1 MPIEVGDRLPDAT
14 FFVMTP
20 DGPAP
25 RTVAEEFGGKRAVL
39 FGVPG
44 AFTPTCHRNHLAGF
58 LAQADAIRAK
68 GVDVIAVTGVNDV
81 HVFDAWAKASGGVG
95 VIDFL
100 SDGGALFAKAL
111 GLTFDGTER
120 GMGVRSQ
127 RYSMILD
134 DRVVTTLAVEETPR
148 SADLSGAAAL
158 LAALDQHPRP

>member
-1 MPIEVGDRLPDAT
+1 MALQVGDHLPDAT

-20 DGPAP
+20 EGPAP

-58 LAQADAIRAK
+58 IAQAEAIRAK
-68 GVDVIAVTGVNDV
+68 GVEALAVTGVNDV
-81 HVFDAWAKASGGVG
+81 FVFEAWAKASGGVG

-100 SDGGALFAKAL
+100 ADGSGTFAKAI

-127 RYSMILD
+127 RYSMLLD
-134 DRVVTTLAVEETPR
+134 DAVVTALAVEESPGT
-148 SADLSGAAAL
+148 ADLSGASAL
-158 LAALDQHPRP
+158 LAMLDQHPRP